1 MPRST
6 AWPVVSPSGHEPA
19 RHMIAAPHDMYRA
32 SGDFL
37 TGLATALGVADV
49 VVAGGLVGAVV
60 GAGVA

>member
-1 MPRST
+1 
-6 AWPVVSPSGHEPA
+6 
-19 RHMIAAPHDMYRA
+19 MIAAPHDMYRA